1 MGQTGHSGRVPE
13 PTDLPMP
20 IAEST
25 IRPSLTERVGRGQ
38 PKPARLEASES
49 TLARGLDRAVSLRT
63 ELLVNLATLATA
75 ALLLAITT
83 IVLFD
88 AVLATPSGLF
98 LLTILVT
105 ADVVVFLLF
114 GYHLTGRLVLQ
125 PLDAVVSSADS
136 IAGGERDRRIAERGA
151 PEFVRLARAINALT
165 DQLIAEQQLVVR
177 VEKMASL
184 GRLAAGVAHEVGNP
198 LGAINGYT
206 HLIKRRVAH
215 DPEAL
220 GMVRDLE
227 REAARVDRIMRGLL
241 DYARPRR
248 TSSSLILVSE
258 SVARVVELL
267 TEQKVFAH
275 LTLEVTLDP
284 SLPSVRLDAHSLD
297 QVLVNLLL
305 NAAQAT
311 PSEGRIHIS
320 AHLTSVEGAL
330 GMGVRREGDRRDV
343 SMPRSASLRLGA
355 WRDGA
360 RPEALIELVIAD
372 SGPGIPDDDLD
383 RVFDPFFTTKAPGAG
398 TGLGLAIVA
407 RTVEDAGGIVFARK
421 SREGGAA
428 FVVLL
433 PAELSPHAGYRTVEA
448 AA

>member
-1 MGQTGHSGRVPE
+1 M
-13 PTDLPMP
+13 
-20 IAEST
+20 
-25 IRPSLTERVGRGQ
+25 IRPANAERVGEGQ
-38 PKPARLEASES
+38 PEPARPSASES
-49 TLARGLDRAVSLRT
+49 TLARKLERAVSLRT

-88 AVLATPSGLF
+88 AVLATPSGLA
-98 LLTILVT
+98 LLICLVT
-105 ADVVVFLLF
+105 ADIVVFLLF
-114 GYHLTGRLVLQ
+114 GYHLTGRIVLQ
-125 PLDAVVSSADS
+125 PLDAVVAAADG
-136 IAGGERDRRIAERGA
+136 IAGGERATRVAERGA

-165 DQLIAEQQLVVR
+165 DQLIAEQQRVVR

-198 LGAINGYT
+198 LGAINGYA
-206 HLIKRRVAH
+206 HLLRRHVAA
-215 DPEAL
+215 DAEAV

-248 TSSSLILVSE
+248 ISSSLISVGE
-258 SVARVVELL
+258 SVSRVVELMG
-267 TEQKVFAH
+267 EQKALAH
-275 LTLEVTLDP
+275 VNLHVTMGQ
-284 SLPSVRLDAHSLD
+284 SLPAVRLDAHALD

-311 PSEGRIHIS
+311 PADGSVHIS
-320 AHLTSVEGAL
+320 AHLTSVEQAL
-330 GMGVRREGDRRDV
+330 GLGVRRARDRRDV
-343 SMPRSASLRLGA
+343 SMPRNASLRLGA

-360 RPEALIELVIAD
+360 HPEALIELVVAD
-372 SGPGIPDDDLD
+372 SGPGIPENDLE
-383 RVFDPFFTTKAPGAG
+383 RVFDPFFTTKAPGQG
-398 TGLGLAIVA
+398 TGLGLAVVA
-407 RTVEDAGGIVFARK
+407 RTIEDAGGIVFARP

-433 PAELSPHAGYRTVEA
+433 PAELSPRPGFRSIEA
-448 AA
+448 AV

>member
-1 MGQTGHSGRVPE
+1 M
-13 PTDLPMP
+13 
-20 IAEST
+20 
-25 IRPSLTERVGRGQ
+25 IRPADAERVGDGQ
-38 PKPARLEASES
+38 PEPARLAASES
-49 TLARGLDRAVSLRT
+49 TLARRLERAVSLRT

-88 AVLATPSGLF
+88 AVLATPSGLA
-98 LLTILVT
+98 LLTCLVT
-105 ADVVVFLLF
+105 ADIVVFLLF
-114 GYHLTGRLVLQ
+114 GYHLTGRIVLQ
-125 PLDAVVSSADS
+125 PLDAVVTAADS
-136 IAGGERDRRIAERGA
+136 IAGGERARRVEERGA
-151 PEFVRLARAINALT
+151 PEFVRLARAINVMT
-165 DQLIAEQQLVVR
+165 DQLIAEQQRVVR

-198 LGAINGYT
+198 LGAINGYA
-206 HLIKRRVAH
+206 HLLRRRVAQ
-215 DPEAL
+215 DAEAVD
-220 GMVRDLE
+220 MVRDLE

-248 TSSSLILVSE
+248 TSSSLIAVSQC
-258 SVARVVELL
+258 VVRVVEML
-267 TEQKVFAH
+267 TEQQALAH
-275 LTLEVTLDP
+275 VRLAMAVDPTLP
-284 SLPSVRLDAHSLD
+284 AVRLDAHSLD

-311 PSEGRIHIS
+311 PPDGRIHIS
-320 AHLTSVEGAL
+320 ARLTSVERAL
-330 GMGVRREGDRRDV
+330 GMGVRRSVDRVDV

-372 SGPGIPDDDLD
+372 SGPGIPDEDLE
-383 RVFDPFFTTKAPGAG
+383 RVFDPFFTTKAPGQG

-407 RTVEDAGGIVFARK
+407 RTVEDAGGIVFARHA
-421 SREGGAA
+421 REGGAA

-433 PAELSPHAGYRTVEA
+433 PTELSPRAGHRSVEA

>member
-1 MGQTGHSGRVPE
+1 
-13 PTDLPMP
+13 MP
-20 IAEST
+20 IAEPM
-25 IRPSLTERVGRGQ
+25 IRPANAERVGEGQ
-38 PKPARLEASES
+38 PESARPSASES
-49 TLARGLDRAVSLRT
+49 TLARRLERAVSLRT

-88 AVLATPSGLF
+88 AVLATPSGLA
-98 LLTILVT
+98 LLICLVT
-105 ADVVVFLLF
+105 ADIVVFLLF

-125 PLDAVVSSADS
+125 PLDAVVAAADR
-136 IAGGERDRRIAERGA
+136 IAGGERATRVAERGA

-165 DQLIAEQQLVVR
+165 DQLIAEQQRVVR

-198 LGAINGYT
+198 LGAINGYA
-206 HLIKRRVAH
+206 HLLRRHVAA
-215 DPEAL
+215 DAEAV

-248 TSSSLILVSE
+248 ISSSLIAVGAC
-258 SVARVVELL
+258 VARVVEMLS
-267 TEQKVFAH
+267 EQQALAH
-275 LTLEVTLDP
+275 VHLDVTMGE
-284 SLPSVRLDAHSLD
+284 SLPAVRLDAHALD

-311 PSEGRIHIS
+311 PADGSVHIS
-320 AHLTSVEGAL
+320 AHLTSVEQAL
-330 GMGVRREGDRRDV
+330 GLGARRALDRRDV
-343 SMPRSASLRLGA
+343 SMPRNASLRLGA

-360 RPEALIELVIAD
+360 HPEALIELVVAD
-372 SGPGIPDDDLD
+372 SGPGIPEEDLE
-383 RVFDPFFTTKAPGAG
+383 RVFDPFFTTKAPGQG

-407 RTVEDAGGIVFARK
+407 RTIEDAGGIVFARA

-428 FVVLL
+428 FVILL
-433 PAELSPHAGYRTVEA
+433 PAELSPRPGFRSIEA

>member
-1 MGQTGHSGRVPE
+1 MIRPADADRVGTGQPE
-13 PTDLPMP
+13 P
-20 IAEST
+20 A
-25 IRPSLTERVGRGQ
+25 RPS
-38 PKPARLEASES
+38 ASES
-49 TLARGLDRAVSLRT
+49 TLARKLERAVSLRT

-88 AVLATPSGLF
+88 AVLDTPSGLA
-98 LLTILVT
+98 LLICLVT
-105 ADVVVFLLF
+105 ADIVVFLLF
-114 GYHLTGRLVLQ
+114 GYHLTGRIVLQ
-125 PLDAVVSSADS
+125 PLDAVVVAADR
-136 IAGGERDRRIAERGA
+136 IAGGERATRVAERGA

-165 DQLIAEQQLVVR
+165 DQLIAEQQRVLR

-206 HLIKRRVAH
+206 HLLRRHVAA
-215 DPEAL
+215 DAEAV

-241 DYARPRR
+241 EYARPRR
-248 TSSSLILVSE
+248 ISSSLISVGE
-258 SVARVVELL
+258 CVARVVEMLG
-267 TEQKVFAH
+267 EQQVLAH
-275 LTLEVTLDP
+275 VNLDVTMGR
-284 SLPSVRLDAHSLD
+284 SLPAVRLDAHALD
-297 QVLVNLLL
+297 QVLVNLVL

-311 PSEGRIHIS
+311 PADGSVHIS
-320 AHLTSVEGAL
+320 AHLTSVEQAL
-330 GMGVRREGDRRDV
+330 GLGVRRARDRREV
-343 SMPRSASLRLGA
+343 SMPRTASLRLGA

-360 RPEALIELVIAD
+360 HPEALIELVVAD
-372 SGPGIPDDDLD
+372 SGPGIPEEDLE
-383 RVFDPFFTTKAPGAG
+383 RVFDPFFTTKAPGQG

-407 RTVEDAGGIVFARK
+407 RTIEDAGGIVFARA

-433 PAELSPHAGYRTVEA
+433 PAELSPRPGFRSIEA

>member
-1 MGQTGHSGRVPE
+1 M
-13 PTDLPMP
+13 
-20 IAEST
+20 
-25 IRPSLTERVGRGQ
+25 IRPANAERVGEGQ
-38 PKPARLEASES
+38 PEPARPSASES
-49 TLARGLDRAVSLRT
+49 TLARKLERAVSLRT

-88 AVLATPSGLF
+88 AVLATPSGLA
-98 LLTILVT
+98 LLICLVT
-105 ADVVVFLLF
+105 ADIVVFLLF
-114 GYHLTGRLVLQ
+114 GYHLTGRIVLQ
-125 PLDAVVSSADS
+125 PLDAVVAAADR
-136 IAGGERDRRIAERGA
+136 IAGGERATRVAEGGA

-165 DQLIAEQQLVVR
+165 DQLIAEQQRVVR

-198 LGAINGYT
+198 LGAINGYA
-206 HLIKRRVAH
+206 HLLRRHVAA
-215 DPEAL
+215 DAEAV

-248 TSSSLILVSE
+248 ISSSLISVGECVS
-258 SVARVVELL
+258 RVVEMLS
-267 TEQKVFAH
+267 EQQALAH
-275 LTLEVTLDP
+275 VNLHVTMGQ
-284 SLPSVRLDAHSLD
+284 SLPAVRLDAHALD

-311 PSEGRIHIS
+311 PADGSVHIS
-320 AHLTSVEGAL
+320 AHLTSVEQAL
-330 GMGVRREGDRRDV
+330 GLGVRRARDRRDV
-343 SMPRSASLRLGA
+343 SMPRNASLRLGA

-360 RPEALIELVIAD
+360 HPEALIELVVAD
-372 SGPGIPDDDLD
+372 SGPGIPEEDLE
-383 RVFDPFFTTKAPGAG
+383 RVFDPFFTTKAPGQG

-407 RTVEDAGGIVFARK
+407 RTIEDAGGIVFARP

-433 PAELSPHAGYRTVEA
+433 PAELSPRPGFRSIEA

>member
-1 MGQTGHSGRVPE
+1 MIRPANAERAGEGQPE
-13 PTDLPMP
+13 P
-20 IAEST
+20 A
-25 IRPSLTERVGRGQ
+25 RPS
-38 PKPARLEASES
+38 ASES
-49 TLARGLDRAVSLRT
+49 TLARKLERAVSLRT

-88 AVLATPSGLF
+88 AVLATPSGLA
-98 LLTILVT
+98 LLICLVT
-105 ADVVVFLLF
+105 ADIVVFLLF
-114 GYHLTGRLVLQ
+114 GYHLTGRIVLQ
-125 PLDAVVSSADS
+125 PLDAVVAAADG
-136 IAGGERDRRIAERGA
+136 IAGGERATRVAERGA

-165 DQLIAEQQLVVR
+165 DQLIAEQQRVVR

-198 LGAINGYT
+198 LGAINGYA
-206 HLIKRRVAH
+206 HLLRRHVAA
-215 DPEAL
+215 DAEAV

-241 DYARPRR
+241 EYARPRR
-248 TSSSLILVSE
+248 ISSSLISVGECVS
-258 SVARVVELL
+258 RVVEMLA
-267 TEQKVFAH
+267 EQQALAH
-275 LTLEVTLDP
+275 VNLHVTMGQ
-284 SLPSVRLDAHSLD
+284 SLPAVRLDAHALD

-305 NAAQAT
+305 NAAQAV
-311 PSEGRIHIS
+311 PADGSVHIS
-320 AHLTSVEGAL
+320 AHLTSVEQAL
-330 GMGVRREGDRRDV
+330 GLGVRRARDRRDV
-343 SMPRSASLRLGA
+343 SMPRNASLRLGA

-360 RPEALIELVIAD
+360 HPEALIELVVAD
-372 SGPGIPDDDLD
+372 SGPGIPEEDLE
-383 RVFDPFFTTKAPGAG
+383 RVFDPFFTTKAPGQG

-407 RTVEDAGGIVFARK
+407 RTIEDAGGIVFARA

-433 PAELSPHAGYRTVEA
+433 PAELAPRPGFRSIEA